1 MRPRRRNTEATANG
15 EPRRDE
21 RAEGSRIN
29 TRISNR
35 ETDPNNEQGSRANDE
50 DVNQGVDA
58 QRFARVED
66 ELRELK
72 SLIKGLVDKGESL
85 GNAPHHEGEF
95 SHPGLPEGKEWET
108 RNILRQKL
116 EEIDQKVGVMWKEAK
131 NPSANLFSIGESPF
145 IDRIMKEDIP
155 TNFKVPGESYDGTS
169 DPRDHLESFQA
180 LMVFH
185 GVTDAIKCRAF
196 SATLRKSA
204 RMCIQY
210 KKASTHLMGVRQN
223 NNESLRYFIQRFNK
237 EALEVQDL
245 DKSVALAA
253 LMNGK
258 YINAEEMS
266 KAGIEAERESSD
278 KKRKKN
284 EDQNDQGKRKKVWE
298 RLSVSTSSSKDQRNT
313 QKYDNYTPLN
323 ASKNE
328 ILMYI
333 QDKESIKWPGKMRTP
348 ANKRNRNRYCRYHR
362 DHGHE
367 TEDCELLKKEIEDL
381 IKRGHLSRFID
392 RDRQNPQ
399 PEQRH
404 PREQSPDLQNP
415 RGRNNPPPAGV
426 IADGEDWVFITK
438 TESEICSILKE
449 KCRRFSGAPQTC
461 QGVIM
466 RLCHRLKWILAQ
478 GRFRQKKKEFAPERI
493 QDAAMKRRS

>member
-35 ETDPNNEQGSRANDE
+35 ETDPNNEQGPRANDE

-72 SLIKGLVDKGESL
+72 SLIKGLVDAWEMHPIARENSVVPK
-85 GNAPHHEGEF
+85 APGP
-95 SHPGLPEGKEWET
+95 SMKKKP
-108 RNILRQKL
+108 RQKL

-155 TNFKVPGESYDGTS
+155 TNFKVLGESYDGTS

-204 RMCIQY
+204 RMWFSSLPGASIRSFKQLAQEFLSHFASSKQY
-210 KKASTHLMGVRQN
+210 KKASTHLMGVCQN
-223 NNESLRYFIQRFNK
+223 NNESLRDFIQRFNK

-253 LMNGK
+253 LMNGVRK
-258 YINAEEMS
+258 SSRFAFSLAKKPPLDLADLFNRAEKNINAEEMS

-298 RLSVSTSSSKDQRNT
+298 RLSVSTSSSKDLRNT

-333 QDKESIKWPGKMRTP
+333 QDKEYVKWPGKMRTP

-399 PEQRH
+399 PE
-404 PREQSPDLQNP
+404 
-415 RGRNNPPPAGV
+415 
-426 IADGEDWVFITK
+426 
-438 TESEICSILKE
+438 
-449 KCRRFSGAPQTC
+449 
-461 QGVIM
+461 
-466 RLCHRLKWILAQ
+466 
-478 GRFRQKKKEFAPERI
+478 
-493 QDAAMKRRS
+493 